1 MPRIIECD
9 LYNSRK
15 FTRNHVC
22 DLRNVGRVPHRVRDV
37 PVPQVLLDRSRIRG
51 WTVETRGLLQRQSAQ
66 GPRSTGWGN
75 LFRREEVCIAVDG
88 SSLCLTHSSSHQW
101 MVVLEV

>member
-37 PVPQVLLDRSRIRG
+37 PVPQVLLDRSR
-51 WTVETRGLLQRQSAQ
+51 
-66 GPRSTGWGN
+66 
-75 LFRREEVCIAVDG
+75 
-88 SSLCLTHSSSHQW
+88 
-101 MVVLEV
+101 VVALIGELEAAGVA